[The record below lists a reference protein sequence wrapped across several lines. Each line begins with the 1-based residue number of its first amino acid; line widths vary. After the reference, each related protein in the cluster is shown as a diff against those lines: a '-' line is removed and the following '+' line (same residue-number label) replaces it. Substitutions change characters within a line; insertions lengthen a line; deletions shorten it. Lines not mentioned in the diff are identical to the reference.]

1 MTHLATGS
9 SLLSSQKRILI
20 FDSINFDAGER
31 LVATIRKLLR
41 TAQLITKRDKCE
53 AMRTRGQ
60 SERECG
66 ACMVTYMIV
75 IGRILQEIPYTSGNL
90 KGKIDIHLKREI
102 YVANDHTDVH
112 MLAKK
117 TRQDVLR
124 TLQTKQLALM
134 AI

>member
-31 LVATIRKLLR
+31 LVPTIRKLLR

-60 SERECG
+60 SERECR
-66 ACMVTYMIV
+66 ARMVTSMV
-75 IGRILQEIPYTSGNL
+75 EIGRLMKANSYNFTTFKRKLDNFLHHAWSMGSDEDEHIFARTSRNT
-90 KGKIDIHLKREI
+90 IS
-102 YVANDHTDVH
+102 T
-112 MLAKK
+112 ML
-117 TRQDVLR
+117 L
-124 TLQTKQLALM
+124 TK
-134 AI
+134 